1 MIRIAI
7 CDDEEIFR
15 YKIEEILKDYFKKR
29 QLVYSVDFFESG
41 IELIN
46 NNGIK
51 EYNIIF
57 LDINMEGING
67 IETAK
72 KIRKI
77 SNDVFLVFI
86 TAFLDYSLE
95 GYKVHAI
102 RYILKDSGK
111 MPEAINECMDTILQ
125 EANKKFLKI
134 RIDFIEGAKVVP
146 IDAIVYV
153 ESNLHKLN
161 YYVNTIEG
169 IRDYTQYTTLNKV
182 ENNFPKT
189 QFVRI
194 HQSYLVNLKYIKY
207 IKNYKAILKNGLEL
221 SIPKSRYKD
230 VCNTFILFKG
240 SL

>member
-194 HQSYLVNLKYIKY
+194 H
-207 IKNYKAILKNGLEL
+207 
-221 SIPKSRYKD
+221 
-230 VCNTFILFKG
+230 
-240 SL
+240 